1 MFVSLIIDLCEIIG
15 VQHDGL
21 DDCFICSIKIPR
33 NLVDI
38 QDEKGQ
44 TNERLTSTK
53 VGLVSF
59 SFHIPPIDQ
68 TNCPESQPIPFSIS
82 VKQIMLRIKLQM

>member
-15 VQHDGL
+15 QQHEGS
-21 DDCFICSIKIPR
+21 DDCYICSIRIPR

-38 QDEKGQ
+38 QDEEGQ
-44 TNERLTSTK
+44 TNEKLTSKK

-59 SFHIPPIDQ
+59 SFHIPPSHSS
-68 TNCPESQPIPFSIS
+68 NKLPKIS
-82 VKQIMLRIKLQM
+82 THPLQYYGQKNHAAY